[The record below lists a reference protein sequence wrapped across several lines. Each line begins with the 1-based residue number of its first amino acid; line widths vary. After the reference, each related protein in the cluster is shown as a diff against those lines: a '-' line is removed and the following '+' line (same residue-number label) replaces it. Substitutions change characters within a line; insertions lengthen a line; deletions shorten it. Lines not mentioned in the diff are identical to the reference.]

1 MPDDVLRSLNRD
13 EVLRVLVDGL
23 GPYLEAAEPI
33 RSIARAT
40 AATLDGDDSGEFH
53 RLLTTYDN
61 KLRVLRA
68 CHRALTAID
77 KPSSDAH

>member
-1 MPDDVLRSLNRD
+1 MPDDVLRPLNRD

-23 GPYLEAAEPI
+23 GPYLEAAQPI

-40 AATLDGDDSGEFH
+40 AAALDSDEFH

-61 KLRVLRA
+61 RLRVLRV

-77 KPSSDAH
+77 QRSSDAG